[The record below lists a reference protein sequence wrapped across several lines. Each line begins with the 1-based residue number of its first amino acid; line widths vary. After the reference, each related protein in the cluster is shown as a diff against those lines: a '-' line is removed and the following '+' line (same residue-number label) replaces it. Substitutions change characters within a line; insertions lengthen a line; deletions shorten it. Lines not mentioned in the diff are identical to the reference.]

1 MTGTEETEAL
11 TDHQYFQAIE
21 EVFVRLRGAPLLLP
35 PKDWQTAR
43 AWHREGIPLDLVL
56 RTVEEVFERRRER
69 GEEQKV
75 LYLRYCDRAVRG
87 AWEEARELTAAA
99 AARRA
104 EGVADR
110 GGGGLDVGRRLD
122 ALAGSLPGDLPGRAE
137 LAEGI
142 RRLGSAGTDAGPSS
156 VDERR
161 VEKELAALDR
171 ETVEGLIDALDP
183 ERRAVLDAEVGRAM
197 AGLAARLPRDEG
209 ERARARLLQQKVR
222 RIFGLPTL
230 SLFAPEADPERS
242 PGAGS

>member
-21 EVFVRLRGAPLLLP
+21 EAFVRLRGAPLLLP

-161 VEKELAALDR
+161 VEK
-171 ETVEGLIDALDP
+171 
-183 ERRAVLDAEVGRAM
+183 VLDAEVGRAM